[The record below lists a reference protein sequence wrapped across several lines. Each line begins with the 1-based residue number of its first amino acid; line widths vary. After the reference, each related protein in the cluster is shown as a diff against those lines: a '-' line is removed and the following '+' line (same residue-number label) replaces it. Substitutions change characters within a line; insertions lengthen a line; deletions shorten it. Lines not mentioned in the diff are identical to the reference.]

1 MLVKLKVG
9 QGPIDSWNKKMLR
22 ANPNTLLNVL
32 TVIDKNGIFK
42 RWSMNQLPNKRFQD
56 IYEGKTI
63 LSR

>member
-9 QGPIDSWNKKMLR
+9 QGPIDSWNKKMIS

-42 RWSMNQLPNKRFQD
+42 RWSMNQLPNKRF
-56 IYEGKTI
+56 
-63 LSR
+63 

>member
-1 MLVKLKVG
+1 MTRILFEKDSNALKAFKMLVKLKVG

-42 RWSMNQLPNKRFQD
+42 
-56 IYEGKTI
+56 
-63 LSR
+63 

>member
-9 QGPIDSWNKKMLR
+9 QGPIDPWNKKKR

-42 RWSMNQLPNKRFQD
+42 
-56 IYEGKTI
+56 
-63 LSR
+63 